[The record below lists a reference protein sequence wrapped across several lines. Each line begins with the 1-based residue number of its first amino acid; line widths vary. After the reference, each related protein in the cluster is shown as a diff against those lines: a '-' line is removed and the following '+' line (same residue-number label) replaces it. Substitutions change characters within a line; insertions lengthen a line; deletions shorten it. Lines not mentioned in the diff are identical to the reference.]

1 MMETIDLR
9 WIAARLTGA
18 RGEKARLAE
27 ALGVSPDQVAKMLAG
42 VRRVQTGEIPKLLA
56 FFCEDRLLVTPAE
69 RRLVENYR
77 LAPEGRREAVEVLLS
92 VPPSP

>member
-1 MMETIDLR
+1 MMEAIDLR
-9 WIAARLTGA
+9 WISSRLTGA

-56 FFCEDRLLVTPAE
+56 FFGEDRLLVTPEE
-69 RRLVENYR
+69 RRLVELYR

-92 VPPSP
+92 VPTSQ

>member
-9 WIAARLTGA
+9 WISSRLTGA

-56 FFCEDRLLVTPAE
+56 FFGEDRLLVTPAE
-69 RRLVENYR
+69 RRLVEHYR

-92 VPPSP
+92 VPPLT